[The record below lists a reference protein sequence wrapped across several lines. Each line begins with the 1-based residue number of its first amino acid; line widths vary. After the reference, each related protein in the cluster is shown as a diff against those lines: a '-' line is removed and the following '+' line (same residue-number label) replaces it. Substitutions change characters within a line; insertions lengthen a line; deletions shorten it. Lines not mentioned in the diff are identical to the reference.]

1 MKKLKDYDGYQITPT
16 EWGYYVVISS
26 KKANQ
31 MRTYEYDGAC
41 GSAEQVEEEL
51 KKYTFDT
58 MVKRY
63 RDQCVY
69 CECVE
74 QIW

>member
-1 MKKLKDYDGYQITPT
+1 MQKLKDYDGYQITPT

-51 KKYTFDT
+51 KKYTFNT

-63 RDQCVY
+63 AEQCVY